1 MDKNDEIKKLE
12 ARIDYLEENRR
23 FIQNSLE
30 MALSLS
36 DFHREIGDD
45 YTTYQVYEET
55 EIRVKNLMPFEA
67 CAFYSVHQDNSDF
80 LMSLYRPE
88 KYRQL
93 IEDEMEFF
101 IEKGFVAWA
110 IRERRG
116 VLLLSRDQKKQVL
129 LHVIAT
135 HSRIRGMFVGVF
147 PPDKEKTQD
156 ASFDLLSI
164 ILRNTANALGNIEYR
179 ERIKSEKELKES
191 KERIESILFSF
202 PTGIV
207 IIDSETHEIIDANQ
221 KAVSMIGAPKSRIIG
236 SNCRQFFFPG
246 EDDKCPI
253 TDMGQTV
260 DDSERELL
268 TVDHEKC
275 PIHKSVIPI
284 VLDGRRCLIESFIDI
299 SERKHSEEER
309 LQKEKLQGVIE
320 IAGAVCHELNQPLQ
334 VIYGYSDIIL
344 MRMEKDNPDYDSVIR
359 IKEQIIR
366 IRDIIKKLMY
376 ITRYKT
382 KKYLKGEIIDIDGA
396 SEDYRI

>member
-1 MDKNDEIKKLE
+1 MEKNDERKRLE
-12 ARIDYLEENRR
+12 ARIEYLEDNRR
-23 FIQNSLE
+23 FVQNSLE

-36 DFHREIGDD
+36 DFYKEIGNE
-45 YTTYQVYEET
+45 YTTCQIYEET
-55 EIRVKNLMPFEA
+55 ETRVKNLMPFEA
-67 CAFYSVHQDNSDF
+67 CAFYSVHQDNSD
-80 LMSLYRPE
+80 LLLSLCRPE

-116 VLLLSRDQKKQVL
+116 VLLLSRDQKRQIL

-135 HSRIRGMFVGVF
+135 RSRIRGIFVGVF

-164 ILRNTANALGNIEYR
+164 ILRNTANAIGSIEYH
-179 ERIKSEKELKES
+179 ERIKAEKELRES
-191 KERIESILFSF
+191 KERIERILFSL

-207 IIDSETHEIIDANQ
+207 LIDSETHEIIDANQ

-236 SNCRQFFFPG
+236 ANCQQFFFSG
-246 EDDKCPI
+246 EDGICPI
-253 TDMGQTV
+253 TDMGQDV
-260 DDSERELL
+260 DDSEQELL
-268 TVDHEKC
+268 TADRGRC

-299 SERKHSEEER
+299 SERKHSEEEK

-320 IAGAVCHELNQPLQ
+320 MAGAICHELNQPLQ

-344 MRMEKDNPDYDSVIR
+344 MNMDKDNPDYDSVNR

-366 IRDIIKKLMY
+366 IGDIIKKLMY

-382 KKYLKGEIIDIDGA
+382 KNT
-396 SEDYRI
+396 